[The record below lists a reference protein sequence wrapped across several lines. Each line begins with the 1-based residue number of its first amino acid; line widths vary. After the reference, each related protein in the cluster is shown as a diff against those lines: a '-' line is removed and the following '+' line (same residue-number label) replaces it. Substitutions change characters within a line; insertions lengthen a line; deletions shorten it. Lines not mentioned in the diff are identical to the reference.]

1 MNDIQS
7 RVLIVKPSV
16 SMVGKSKTDK
26 KLTDEVKH
34 QHDLGKEAG
43 QWVTKL
49 WPPSFITPFTKMCG
63 DAINAE
69 NSFHKRHTVI
79 SQFGYLLPTSRFEEY
94 RAFFD
99 RFESR
104 FNALADDFALR
115 YDEVLEKARTIHNGE
130 FREENYPL
138 ASEIRSK
145 FSFTLFTAPVPR
157 TTDLAVSYLDD
168 VRIAQIRADI
178 ERNVNRA
185 ATQASEQV
193 MARVLDCVHRIAS
206 KLSDPDA
213 IFRDTLI
220 GNLRDILV
228 IAPELNIANNPR
240 ITELIANCQTHLI
253 RDAESLRQNK
263 FTRQT
268 TAAAARNIADSFGA
282 MGARKLAA

>member
-16 SMVGKSKTDK
+16 TMVGKSKTDK
-26 KLTDEVKH
+26 KLTDEVKDN
-34 QHDLGKEAG
+34 HDLGKEAG

-49 WPPSFITPFTKMCG
+49 WPPSFIQPFTKLCSE
-63 DAINAE
+63 AINAE

-94 RAFFD
+94 RAYFD
-99 RFESR
+99 RFEAR
-104 FNALADDFALR
+104 FNQLADDFANR
-115 YDEVLEKARTIHNGE
+115 YPEILEKARIIHNGE

-138 ASEIRSK
+138 QSEIRNR

-168 VRIAQIRADI
+168 ARIDQIRADI
-178 ERNVNRA
+178 ERNVNHA
-185 ATQASEQV
+185 ARQASEQV
-193 MARVLDCVHRIAS
+193 MARVLDCVHRIAA

-220 GNLRDILV
+220 GNLRDILI

-240 ITELIANCQTHLI
+240 ITDLIGHCQALL
-253 RDAESLRQNK
+253 RDPETLRHNK

>member
-16 SMVGKSKTDK
+16 TMVGKSKTDK
-26 KLTDEVKH
+26 KLTDEVKDN
-34 QHDLGKEAG
+34 HDLGKEAG

-49 WPPSFITPFTKMCG
+49 WPPSFITPFTKLCSE
-63 DAINAE
+63 AINSE

-94 RAFFD
+94 RAYFD
-99 RFESR
+99 NFEAR
-104 FNALADDFALR
+104 FNALADDFANR
-115 YDEVLEKARTIHNGE
+115 YPEILEKARIIHNGE
-130 FREENYPL
+130 FREEHYPL
-138 ASEIRSK
+138 QSEIRSK

-168 VRIAQIRADI
+168 ARIDQIRADI
-178 ERNVNRA
+178 ERNVNQA
-185 ATQASEQV
+185 ARQASEQV
-193 MARVLDCVHRIAS
+193 MARVLDCVHRIAA

-220 GNLRDILV
+220 GNLRDILT

-240 ITELIANCQTHLI
+240 ITDLIGHCQALM
-253 RDAESLRQNK
+253 RDPETLRQNK

>member
-16 SMVGKSKTDK
+16 TMVGKSKTDK
-26 KLTDEVKH
+26 KLTDEVKDN
-34 QHDLGKEAG
+34 HDLGKEAG

-49 WPPSFITPFTKMCG
+49 WPPSVINPFTKLCSE
-63 DAINAE
+63 AINAE

-94 RAFFD
+94 RAYFD
-99 RFESR
+99 RFEAR
-104 FNALADDFALR
+104 FNALADDFANR
-115 YDEVLEKARTIHNGE
+115 YPEILEKARIIHNGE
-130 FREENYPL
+130 FREEHYPL
-138 ASEIRSK
+138 QSEIRSK

-168 VRIAQIRADI
+168 ARIDQIRADI
-178 ERNVNRA
+178 ERNVHQA
-185 ATQASEQV
+185 ARQASEQV

-220 GNLRDILV
+220 GNLRDILI

-240 ITELIANCQTHLI
+240 ITDLIGHCQALL
-253 RDAESLRQNK
+253 RDPETLRHNK